1 MTTLTER
8 IRVAR
13 GEGEAD
19 LLFRN
24 GRVINVFSGQVEK
37 KSVAVFD
44 GRVIGFGDYPAREVV
59 DLKGALLCPGL
70 IDGHVHVES
79 SMVTV
84 PEFGR
89 AVLPH
94 GTTTAIIDPHEIANV
109 LGTEGIRFM
118 ARSAESTPLEVFIMI
133 PSCVPATHLETSGA
147 DLRASHLKPLLKEPW
162 ALGLAEV
169 MNFPGV
175 MNGDPGVLA
184 KIDAAR
190 GKRIDGH
197 APFLTG
203 KALHAYLV
211 AGVRSDHECTTARE
225 ATEKMAAGMWIM
237 VREGTTARNL
247 EALLPA
253 VTETNSRRFFF
264 VTDDRHPEE
273 LLGEGHVNGMLRKAV
288 GLGLNP
294 ITAIRMATLNT
305 AEYFGLHHLGAI
317 APGYQAD
324 FVVFDHLS
332 RFQPKR
338 VYKKGRLVAEDGR
351 VFGPES
357 NGTLPS
363 PLPKGNRIRLQPVTK
378 EKIQRRSNQ
387 ALAKVIQVIPD
398 QIVTKKVM
406 REVPLRDGI
415 AFASPEQDLLKIVVV
430 ERHRATGNVGVG
442 FVEGFGFKRGAIA
455 STVAHDS
462 HNLVAV
468 GASDADILM
477 AIRVVGE
484 LGGGMAVVA
493 GGKTLATIP
502 LPIAGLMSEAA
513 VPEVGRQMK
522 DLLKAARSLG
532 GSLRDPFM
540 TLSFMALPVIP
551 ELRIT
556 DKGLVDVGRFEIVPV
571 FGDD

>member
-1 MTTLTER
+1 MAHMAER

-24 GRVINVFSGQVEK
+24 GRVVNVFSGQVEK

-44 GRVIGFGDYPAREVV
+44 GRVIGFGDYPSREVV

-109 LGTEGIRFM
+109 LGTEGVRFM

-147 DLRASHLKPLLKEPW
+147 DLPASRLKPLLKEPW

-175 MNGDPGVLA
+175 INGDPDVLA
-184 KIDAAR
+184 KIDAAG

-203 KALHAYLV
+203 KALHAYLA
-211 AGVRSDHECTTARE
+211 AGVRSDHECTSARE
-225 ATEKMAAGMWIM
+225 AKEKMAAGMWVM

-288 GLGLNP
+288 GLGLSP
-294 ITAIRMATLNT
+294 IAAIRMATLNT
-305 AEYFGLHHLGAI
+305 AEYFGLQHLGAI

-324 FVVFDHLS
+324 LVVFDHVS
-332 RFQPKR
+332 RFQPKK
-338 VYKKGRLVAEDGR
+338 VYKRGRLVAEDGR
-351 VFGPES
+351 LVEPAPA
-357 NGTLPS
+357 GTSLP
-363 PLPKGNRIRLQPVTK
+363 PLYKGKGLRMRPVTE
-378 EKIQRRSNQ
+378 EKIQLRSNL

-406 REVPLRDGI
+406 REIPLHDGI
-415 AFASPEQDLLKIVVV
+415 ALPSPEQDLLKIVVV

-468 GASDADILM
+468 GASDSDILT
-477 AIRVVGE
+477 AIRVVAD

-493 GGKTLATIP
+493 DGKALATIP
-502 LPIAGLMSEAA
+502 LPIAGLMSEAS
-513 VPEVGRQMK
+513 VQEVARQMK

-540 TLSFMALPVIP
+540 TLSFLALPVIP
-551 ELRIT
+551 ELKIT